1 MGLQGSDNN
10 DVSLSFCNSSSSSLS
25 VKWRVAN
32 RIPSLSRVAGP
43 RGTRADEILRHQQSC

>member
-25 VKWRVAN
+25 VKWRVVN